1 LKDIPKEFKEVD
13 ILLLEKLV
21 NMFLTDPGQ
30 YLRLDELAKELKRSK
45 LTLYKALFYLEFS
58 MLIRKILNYRPS
70 IGAASRKPARIYPY
84 HPCLTL
90 PFNVPEERFAE
101 NLVLFELN
109 ARHYWRDGGKEIDF
123 LKDLTP
129 IEVKIKR
136 KIEKEDLRWIKFF
149 LKKYNAKKAYVIT
162 KNVEDRID
170 AIHLIPLWQFCFKGL

>member
-170 AIHLIPLWQFCFKGL
+170 AIHLNSAMAVLL